1 MRGTVSPFLLPMI
14 NEKQIS
20 DIVNQYLTEFPKL
33 FLVGVKV
40 NIGNR
45 ISVRIDSDESVLVQD
60 CRALSKHIESFFD
73 REKEDFEL
81 EVSSAGIDFPL
92 ANLRQYIKNINRNVE
107 VVTIEGTVYK
117 GKLLTAS
124 ETQIEVA
131 AEIKQ
136 KGKKAIIVNT
146 IVDFNKIKETKII
159 ISFM

>member
-1 MRGTVSPFLLPMI
+1 VSPFLLPMI